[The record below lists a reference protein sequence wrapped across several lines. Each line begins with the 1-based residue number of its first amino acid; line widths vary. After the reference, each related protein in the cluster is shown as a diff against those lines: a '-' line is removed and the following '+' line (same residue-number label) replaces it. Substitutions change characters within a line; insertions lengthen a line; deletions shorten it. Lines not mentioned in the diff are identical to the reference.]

1 MTDRWDVVVVG
12 AGPAGATT
20 ALLLARAGASVLL
33 VDRARFP
40 RDKACSEYL
49 SPATTAI
56 LERLGG
62 DILDAVEGAAHAKLY
77 GMKVVAPCGAA
88 ICGRFR
94 GGPRPYSFALPR
106 TTFDTILVA
115 AAARAGAEV
124 RERVTVENL
133 VSDRGTVSGVVGRS
147 GNGNRETYPSRVVV
161 GADGLRSVVA
171 RRLGL
176 VRSSPPRRVA
186 FAAHVAG
193 VAGIDGVGELHVS
206 ERGYVGLGPIGGGIT
221 TVALVVPLAAVR
233 DGRRDF
239 RAGFFDELQRFP
251 GLAGRFDPRCLARE
265 VLVTG
270 PFAQWSRT
278 AVAPGG
284 GAVLVGDAADFFDPF
299 TGQGIHAALRGAELA
314 AECLIPILTPCPP
327 LRSGEGGRP
336 AFPLSR
342 GETGIGGEDRGP
354 LAAAVLAPY
363 DRARRRE
370 FAGKWLLERLIG
382 VGVGW
387 PALTDRVVRRLA
399 ARPDLADL
407 LVSATGN
414 IVPARRVLRASVL
427 AQFLW

>member
-1 MTDRWDVVVVG
+1 VTDRWDVVVVG

-40 RDKACSEYL
+40 RHKACSEYL
-49 SPATTAI
+49 SPATTDI

-62 DILDAVEGAAHAKLY
+62 GILDAVEGAAHAKLY
-77 GMKVVAPCGAA
+77 GMKVVAPNGVAM
-88 ICGRFR
+88 CGRFR

-115 AAARAGAEV
+115 AAARAGAHVYEATTV
-124 RERVTVENL
+124 EDLVWEKGAVAGVVARSCNGQRVTCNA
-133 VSDRGTVSGVVGRS
+133 RI
-147 GNGNRETYPSRVVV
+147 VV

-176 VRSSPPRRVA
+176 IRSSPPRRVA
-186 FAAHVAG
+186 FTAHVAD
-193 VAGIDGVGELHVS
+193 VAGLDGVGELHVS
-206 ERGYVGLGPIGGGIT
+206 KRGYVGLGPVGDGVT

-233 DGRRDF
+233 KSRAEGRDFRRDF
-239 RAGFFDELQRFP
+239 FAELERFP
-251 GLAGRFDPRCLARE
+251 GLAGRFDPRRLVRDVLA
-265 VLVTG
+265 TG

-284 GAVLVGDAADFFDPF
+284 GALLVGDAADFFDPF
-299 TGQGIHAALRGAELA
+299 TGQGIYSALRGAELA
-314 AECLIPILTPCPP
+314 AACLIPALACGVSTPIPAAE
-327 LRSGEGGRP
+327 LR
-336 AFPLSR
+336 
-342 GETGIGGEDRGP
+342 
-354 LAAAVLAPY
+354 PY
-363 DRARRRE
+363 VRVRRQE

-387 PALTDRVVRRLA
+387 PALTDRVVGRLA

-414 IVPARRVLRASVL
+414 IVPARRVLRAGVL

>member
-1 MTDRWDVVVVG
+1 M
-12 AGPAGATT
+12 
-20 ALLLARAGASVLL
+20 
-33 VDRARFP
+33 
-40 RDKACSEYL
+40 
-49 SPATTAI
+49 
-56 LERLGG
+56 
-62 DILDAVEGAAHAKLY
+62 
-77 GMKVVAPCGAA
+77 
-88 ICGRFR
+88 CGRFR
-94 GGPRPYSFALPR
+94 GGRRPYSFALPR
-106 TTFDTILVA
+106 TTFDTMREAATLENLRWEGGAVA
-115 AAARAGAEV
+115 GVTARSCNGQ
-124 RERVTVENL
+124 RVTWKA
-133 VSDRGTVSGVVGRS
+133 
-147 GNGNRETYPSRVVV
+147 RVVV

-176 VRSSPPRRVA
+176 IRSSPPRRVA
-186 FAAHVAG
+186 FAAHVAD

-206 ERGYVGLGPIGGGIT
+206 KRGYVGLGPIGGGVT

-251 GLAGRFDPRCLARE
+251 GLAGRFDPRCLVRE

-284 GAVLVGDAADFFDPF
+284 GALLVGDAADFFDPF
-299 TGQGIHAALRGAELA
+299 TGQGIYAALRGAELA

-336 AFPLSR
+336 ECPLSR
-342 GETGIGGEDRGP
+342 RERGIGGEGRGP
-354 LAAAVLAPY
+354 LSAAVLAPY
-363 DRARRRE
+363 ARARRRE
-370 FAGKWLLERLIG
+370 FAGKWVLERLIG

-414 IVPARRVLRASVL
+414 IVPARRVLKASVL
-427 AQFLW
+427 AQFVW